1 MEIAKSRRRVGYDAG
16 YSTMPTTATT
26 AWAGNNGRIA
36 QSDVNDPFQTFASEF
51 ARNKGRLAARLW
63 QDGQIHHHAYIA

>member
-1 MEIAKSRRRVGYDAG
+1 
-16 YSTMPTTATT
+16 MPTTATT